1 MVQYGWRSQEENKE
15 NKTRLASFAAIN
27 WANHACVS
35 SSGRVGRPLWV
46 SDDRHCK
53 SRKRDY
59 LAKFYKHEWRFTLEI
74 EWEIKWFLASTLS
87 SSCKTIVS
95 WELAFTNSLVSL
107 SVKDYLMESRL
118 AVSLNEKSVPSQ
130 HGVLISVS
138 AIDELFFVENL
149 CWSYFFETSL
159 CIFLNPFGKMSCL
172 QVKALIPLVTIVA
185 LFEESTSSL
194 YESFT

>member
-1 MVQYGWRSQEENKE
+1 
-15 NKTRLASFAAIN
+15 
-27 WANHACVS
+27 
-35 SSGRVGRPLWV
+35 
-46 SDDRHCK
+46 
-53 SRKRDY
+53 
-59 LAKFYKHEWRFTLEI
+59 
-74 EWEIKWFLASTLS
+74 
-87 SSCKTIVS
+87 
-95 WELAFTNSLVSL
+95 
-107 SVKDYLMESRL
+107 
-118 AVSLNEKSVPSQ
+118 LNEKSVPSQ

-185 LFEESTSSL
+185 LFKESTSSL